1 MRNIIAK
8 HSAARALGIALSLA
22 AFAVGGSQQDGINLL
37 VQQIR
42 SIGPVQWLDL
52 MADSI
57 IGAKVVAPLTDRIAR
72 SLPGRAVRA
81 AENNSAAASA
91 A

>member
-8 HSAARALGIALSLA
+8 HAAARALGIALSLA
-22 AFAVGGSQQDGINLL
+22 VFAVGGSQQDGLNIL

-52 MADSI
+52 MAGSI
-57 IGAKVVAPLTDRIAR
+57 IGTQVVAPLTKRIVR
-72 SLPGRAVRA
+72 SLSSRSVRA
-81 AENNSAAASA
+81 ADSTAVAASA

>member
-22 AFAVGGSQQDGINLL
+22 AFAVGGSQQDGLNIL

-52 MADSI
+52 MAGSI
-57 IGAKVVAPLTDRIAR
+57 IGTQVVAPLTKRIAR
-72 SLPGRAVRA
+72 SLSGRSVRA
-81 AENNSAAASA
+81 ADSTAVAASA

>member
-22 AFAVGGSQQDGINLL
+22 AFAVGGSQQDGLNLL

-42 SIGPVQWLDL
+42 SIGPVQWLDV
-52 MADSI
+52 MTDSTF
-57 IGAKVVAPLTDRIAR
+57 GARVVAPLAERIAR
-72 SLPGRAVRA
+72 SLSSRSVRA
-81 AENNSAAASA
+81 ADSTAVAASA